1 CWLIRTQI
9 HPQAHRSHAPSPPM
23 DPLHTGQKLL
33 LLVVATL
40 LVVQHSTI
48 AYGSGTSGSISMAL
62 PGCQDKCGNMSIPY
76 PFGTGKGC
84 FREPFNVT
92 CNETGAYLAS
102 TEVRLLE
109 ISLTLG
115 EVRVQ
120 NPHIDWQCNYT
131 NGKNSSSGLNP
142 LTLDS
147 FHKVSDTKN
156 KMTSIGCAT
165 LAMVMGR
172 TKSKKQLEY
181 PTANTCFSFCI
192 DASSV
197 DDVTECSGLGCCQ
210 APVSGNV
217 SAFITVSLP
226 VPDLYNTTIQSF
238 SPCSYSFVSEKDSFK
253 FDRSYV
259 NSTSFASTHT
269 DGVPLVLDWVVG
281 NGSCSEATKM
291 GSQYACQAMN
301 SECIDVSNGPGYRC
315 NCSQGYEGNPYLQG
329 GCQGTYIYVT
339 ESTCTLLYFSF
350 IVYGM
355 QYSVDSSRHSPHF
368 IEMTDINECV
378 PPNQSLYPCKGNCM
392 NTEGSYN
399 CLCPSG
405 FRSDDPKSIPCVRAD
420 PNKTLKIILG
430 ISASIIFLM
439 VCIFALR
446 AEYQK
451 KKLAKE
457 KERFFHQNGG
467 QILYHQI
474 MSKQVDTLKIFT
486 QEDLKKATNDFDESR
501 EVGKGGSWHCLQGHS

>member
-1 CWLIRTQI
+1 
-9 HPQAHRSHAPSPPM
+9 PSPPM

-217 SAFITVSLP
+217 SAFITFRK
-226 VPDLYNTTIQSF
+226 YAYRWGSF
-238 SPCSYSFVSEKDSFK
+238 
-253 FDRSYV
+253 
-259 NSTSFASTHT
+259 
-269 DGVPLVLDWVVG
+269 
-281 NGSCSEATKM
+281 
-291 GSQYACQAMN
+291 
-301 SECIDVSNGPGYRC
+301 
-315 NCSQGYEGNPYLQG
+315 
-329 GCQGTYIYVT
+329 GT
-339 ESTCTLLYFSF
+339 
-350 IVYGM
+350 
-355 QYSVDSSRHSPHF
+355 
-368 IEMTDINECV
+368 
-378 PPNQSLYPCKGNCM
+378 
-392 NTEGSYN
+392 
-399 CLCPSG
+399 
-405 FRSDDPKSIPCVRAD
+405 
-420 PNKTLKIILG
+420 
-430 ISASIIFLM
+430 
-439 VCIFALR
+439 
-446 AEYQK
+446 
-451 KKLAKE
+451 
-457 KERFFHQNGG
+457 
-467 QILYHQI
+467 
-474 MSKQVDTLKIFT
+474 
-486 QEDLKKATNDFDESR
+486 
-501 EVGKGGSWHCLQGHS
+501 